1 MIPLEILQAMQSNN
15 PMMVLQQM
23 YGQTPAFQKTMQ
35 MVQGKNE
42 QQLQQ
47 VVINIAQQRGVDIN
61 QLRQMAGQLGLR
73 L

>member
-15 PMMVLQQM
+15 PMMALQQM

-35 MVQGKNE
+35 MCQGKNE

-47 VVINIAQQRGVDIN
+47 VVLNVAQQRGIDIN
-61 QLRQMAGQLGLR
+61 QLRQMAQSLGLR